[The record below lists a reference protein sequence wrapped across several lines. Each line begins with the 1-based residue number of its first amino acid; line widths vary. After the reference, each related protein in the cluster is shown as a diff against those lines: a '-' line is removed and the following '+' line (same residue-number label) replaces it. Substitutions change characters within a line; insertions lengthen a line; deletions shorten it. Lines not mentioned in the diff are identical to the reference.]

1 VLLNNDVQVTSG
13 WLSQMYQIFSSNQ
26 NVGIVG
32 PKILFP
38 NGVLQE
44 FGALINPD
52 GSAKML
58 GLGENPTFPKY
69 SYVKSVDY
77 VSGAC
82 LMIPAELLRRIGGY
96 CEEFLPCYCEDSDLC
111 YRVKDLGYKIY
122 CAPSSIVLHHLSKT
136 TDSVDSNFKN
146 KAIQKNLLKLRK
158 KWGQKFS
165 DRGLRSIAFYLPQ
178 FHPIPENNEWWDAG
192 FTEWRNVSKAEP
204 NYEGHYQPR
213 IPADLGYYDL
223 RVSDVMRTQVEL
235 AMKYGIEG
243 FCFYYYWF
251 DGKRLLER
259 PLENYLNSP
268 DIDFPFCVCWANENW
283 TRRWDGR
290 EQEVLIS
297 QNHSGEDDRAVIKDL
312 IRYFNDKRYI
322 RIDGKPLMLVYQVDY
337 FPDFL
342 KTSQIWRE
350 VCREEDVGEIYIAM
364 VETFEFINKKF
375 HPRDYGCDASV
386 EFPPHGMAKSSENE
400 KFNVRDDF
408 VGTIADYAGTAIN
421 ALTRESPDYVR
432 FRGVIPGWDNTAR
445 RGNRSYIFEN
455 STPGLFQAW
464 LETALR
470 LTFEEQAGDER
481 IVFINA
487 WNEWAEGAYLEP
499 DMRFG
504 HAYLQA
510 VKNAYDSLDLS

>member
-1 VLLNNDVQVTSG
+1 
-13 WLSQMYQIFSSNQ
+13 
-26 NVGIVG
+26 
-32 PKILFP
+32 
-38 NGVLQE
+38 
-44 FGALINPD
+44 
-52 GSAKML
+52 
-58 GLGENPTFPKY
+58 
-69 SYVKSVDY
+69 
-77 VSGAC
+77 
-82 LMIPAELLRRIGGY
+82 
-96 CEEFLPCYCEDSDLC
+96 
-111 YRVKDLGYKIY
+111 LGYKIY
-122 CAPSSIVLHHLSKT
+122 CAPTSIVLHHLSKT
-136 TDSVDSNFKN
+136 TALIDDSFKN
-146 KAIQKNLLKLRK
+146 KAIQKNLLTLRK
-158 KWGQKFS
+158 RWGGKFS
-165 DRGLRSIAFYLPQ
+165 NRGLRSIAFYLPQ
-178 FHPIPENNEWWDAG
+178 FHSIPENNEWWGVG

-213 IPADLGYYDL
+213 VPTDLGYYDL
-223 RVSDVMRTQVEL
+223 RVSDVMRAQVEL
-235 AMKYGIEG
+235 AIKYGIEG

-259 PLENYLNSP
+259 PVENYLNSP

-297 QNHSGEDDRAVIKDL
+297 QNHSGDDDRAVIKDL
-312 IRYFNDKRYI
+312 IRYFNDRRYI
-322 RIDGKPLMLVYQVDY
+322 RIDGKPLILVYQVDY
-337 FPDFL
+337 FPDFA

-350 VCREEDVGEIYIAM
+350 VCRQENVGEIYIAM

-386 EFPPHGMAKSSENE
+386 EFPPHGMAKSFENNKFKVSE
-400 KFNVRDDF
+400 DF
-408 VGTIADYAGTAIN
+408 VGTIADYEGTAIN

-432 FRGVIPGWDNTAR
+432 FRGVIPSWDNTAR
-445 RGNRSYIFEN
+445 RGNRSYIFEK

-464 LETALR
+464 LEIALR
-470 LTFEEQAGDER
+470 LTFEERSGDER

-499 DMRFG
+499 DTRFG